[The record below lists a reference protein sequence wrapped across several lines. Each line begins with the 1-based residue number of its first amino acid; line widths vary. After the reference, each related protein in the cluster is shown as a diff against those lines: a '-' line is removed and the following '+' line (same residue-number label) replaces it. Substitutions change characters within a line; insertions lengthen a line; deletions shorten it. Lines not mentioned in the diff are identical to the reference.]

1 MDVVCSSSIALS
13 SLHSLVSCRLRRKTL
28 TVQIHESRV
37 EERFS
42 SSTCVLQ
49 MKRHS
54 RPPAS
59 TLISVTSHYA
69 VPAVTVRESCIMVE
83 EPS

>member
-1 MDVVCSSSIALS
+1 MVWTS
-13 SLHSLVSCRLRRKTL
+13 RKTL
-28 TVQIHESRV
+28 TAQIHESRV

-69 VPAVTVRESCIMVE
+69 VPAVTVLASWWKRLLSRIQKGGGRRR
-83 EPS
+83 